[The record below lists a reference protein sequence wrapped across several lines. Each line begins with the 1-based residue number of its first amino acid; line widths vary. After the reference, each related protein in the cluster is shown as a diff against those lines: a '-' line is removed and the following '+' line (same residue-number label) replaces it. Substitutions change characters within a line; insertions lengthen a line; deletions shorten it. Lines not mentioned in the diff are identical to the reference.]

1 MGMAKNRKKLRV
13 INKEFQEAIFKNQLS
28 AYVKNTKQFKRINE
42 VYLNTTKAIS
52 GGYKYRVKKQKI
64 YLQNLPSAFH
74 NLKIAHISDIH
85 AGNLLNKNAVEIGV
99 DLLMNE
105 NPDIVFFTGDL
116 VTYRTSEAED
126 LKNIL
131 SKIKAPFGVYAV
143 LGNHDYGDYV
153 IWESEKAKENNF
165 NAIKIFYEEI
175 GWQLLI
181 NECKI
186 IEKDNEKIAI
196 VGVENW
202 SKKRRFPKYG
212 NLNKA
217 VKGSKNIPIKL
228 LLSHD
233 PSHWEALVL
242 PHHKDIAI
250 TFSGHTHGFQFG
262 LGIKDWKWSPA
273 QYFLKHWRG
282 LYNSENQYLYVNT
295 GFGFIGMPGRI
306 GMPPE
311 ITIIN
316 LKKRKKQA
324 HLAFLADNVMASNN
338 P

>member
-1 MGMAKNRKKLRV
+1 MAKGEGRIKV
-13 INKEFQEAIFKNQLS
+13 INKELQQAISNKQLS
-28 AYVKNTKQFKRINE
+28 AYVKNTKQYKRINE
-42 VYLNTTKAIS
+42 AYLNATKVIS
-52 GGYKYRVKKQKI
+52 GGYKYRIKRQKV
-64 YLQNLPSAFH
+64 YLPNLPESFL
-74 NLKIAHISDIH
+74 NIKIAHISDIH
-85 AGNLLNKNAVEIGV
+85 AGNLVNKKAVEIGV

-116 VTYRTSEAED
+116 VTYRTSEANEI
-126 LKNIL
+126 KSIL
-131 SKIKAPFGVYAV
+131 AKIQAPYGVFAV
-143 LGNHDYGDYV
+143 LGNHDYGDYAE
-153 IWESEKAKENNF
+153 WENPKAKEDNLNS
-165 NAIKIFYEEI
+165 IKEFFHEI
-175 GWQLLI
+175 GWKLLL
-181 NECKI
+181 NECEI
-186 IEKDNEKIAI
+186 IEKNEEKIAI
-196 VGVENW
+196 IGVENW

-217 VKGSKNIPIKL
+217 VKGSKNIPVKL

-233 PSHWEALVL
+233 PSHWESLVL
-242 PHHKDIAI
+242 PHHKDVAI

-282 LYNSENQYLYVNT
+282 MYQSGNQYLYVNT

-311 ITIIN
+311 ITIMT
-316 LKKRKKQA
+316 LKKRKKEN
-324 HLAFLADNVMASNN
+324 HFDFLADNVMASNN

>member
-1 MGMAKNRKKLRV
+1 MEEK
-13 INKEFQEAIFKNQLS
+13 
-28 AYVKNTKQFKRINE
+28 
-42 VYLNTTKAIS
+42 
-52 GGYKYRVKKQKI
+52 
-64 YLQNLPSAFH
+64 
-74 NLKIAHISDIH
+74 
-85 AGNLLNKNAVEIGV
+85 
-99 DLLMNE
+99 
-105 NPDIVFFTGDL
+105 PDIVFFTGDL
-116 VTYRTSEAED
+116 VTYRASEALD

-131 SKIKAPFGVYAV
+131 AKIQAPYGVYAI

-153 IWESEKAKENNF
+153 IWENEKAKENNL
-165 NAIKIFYEEI
+165 NAIKLFYKEI
-175 GWQLLI
+175 GWELLL

-186 IEKDNEKIAI
+186 IEKNEDKIAI

-202 SKKRRFPKYG
+202 SKKRRFPKLG

-262 LGIKDWKWSPA
+262 LGINNWKWSPA

-282 LYNSENQYLYVNT
+282 LYKFENQYLYVNT
-295 GFGFIGMPGRI
+295 GFGFIGMSGRI

-311 ITIIN
+311 ITIIT
-316 LKKRKKQA
+316 LKKQSNEN
-324 HLAFLADNVMASNN
+324 HFDFLADKVMASSN